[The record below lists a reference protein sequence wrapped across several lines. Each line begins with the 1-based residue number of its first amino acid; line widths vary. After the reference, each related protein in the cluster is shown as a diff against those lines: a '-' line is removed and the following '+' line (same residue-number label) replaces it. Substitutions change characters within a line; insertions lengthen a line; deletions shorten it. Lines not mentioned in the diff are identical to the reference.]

1 MSLQKCECCKG
12 KLESEKEVKYEV
24 VIPETIL
31 SVDAIHILTDASY
44 VRNHDNFCTEK
55 CYNLS
60 LLDKLINR
68 YGFALMTPEDNFLNP
83 ERDVL
88 QARET
93 LRELQDFKT
102 EYAS

>member
-1 MSLQKCECCKG
+1 MGNKKCEHCP
-12 KLESEKEVKYEV
+12 EKVEKTGLKYRV
-24 VIPETIL
+24 AIPESIL
-31 SVDAIHILTDASY
+31 SKDTIHTLTNASY

-60 LLDKLINR
+60 LLDELINR
-68 YGFALMTPEDNFLNP
+68 YGFALMMPEDNFLNP
-83 ERDVL
+83 EEDVP
-88 QARET
+88 QAELT

>member
-1 MSLQKCECCKG
+1 MKDTNCEKCK
-12 KLESEKEVKYEV
+12 KEVNQKKIKYRV
-24 VIPETIL
+24 AIPETIL
-31 SVDAIHILTDASY
+31 SVDAIHILTNASY
-44 VRNHDNFCTEK
+44 VRNHDNFCSEQ

-60 LLDKLINR
+60 LLDELINR

-83 ERDVL
+83 EKDVP
-88 QARET
+88 QAKET

>member
-12 KLESEKEVKYEV
+12 ELEAEKLKYNI
-24 VIPETIL
+24 VIPESIL
-31 SVDAIHILTDASY
+31 LLDAGYLIINSTY
-44 VRNHDNFCTEK
+44 VRNYNNFCDEE

-68 YGFALMTPEDNFLNP
+68 YGFFLMSPENNFFDI
-83 ERDVL
+83 EKDVP
-88 QARET
+88 QAKET

-102 EYAS
+102 EYAN